1 MRAGVVDQYVVEV
14 DCDVPAYGDAE
25 LKILVLTASS
35 GSADEGRF
43 RLALAAAE
51 GDSASVPAR

>member
-1 MRAGVVDQYVVEV
+1 MEV
-14 DCDVPAYGDAE
+14 DCDVLAYGDSE
-25 LKILVLTASS
+25 LKIVVLTAAP